1 VKAAYPKRG
10 AVSLTPVE
18 SPEDRS
24 LPPRGGRAAWSLLRR
39 NRDFRLLYL
48 AQLVSF
54 AGDWFLLVALY
65 GLVYDL
71 THSPGLV
78 ASLVAAATVPFAVF
92 SFVGGPMADRL
103 NRQWLM
109 ITADV
114 LRAALALG
122 FFLVHTRSQVW
133 VIFALVGAISALGA
147 LFEPTSSA
155 ALPNLVDEADLPT
168 ANVLSGSHWG
178 TMLAVGAG
186 LGGLVVAAFGRPAGY
201 IGDAASFAISA
212 GLILRIRRPFSEARE
227 PHQEHPGLYRATR
240 ETLRYARQDHRVL
253 SLLAVKGGFG
263 FATGVIGLLPV
274 LALQVYHAGDRGTG
288 ILYAFRGVGAFVGP
302 FLFRRWVRDDDLA
315 TLFRGISGCLL
326 IYGLFYALVPAM
338 PGLYLAG
345 VLVMCAHFG
354 GGGQWTLSTYG
365 LQRIVPD
372 HIRGRVFAFDYGLV
386 TFTIALSASAAG
398 WLSDLFGVKPVMVG
412 LGCVGVLYSVVW
424 TMATSK
430 VRRSITL
437 TAEAEA
443 G

>member
-1 VKAAYPKRG
+1 
-10 AVSLTPVE
+10 
-18 SPEDRS
+18 
-24 LPPRGGRAAWSLLRR
+24 
-39 NRDFRLLYL
+39 
-48 AQLVSF
+48 
-54 AGDWFLLVALY
+54 
-65 GLVYDL
+65 
-71 THSPGLV
+71 
-78 ASLVAAATVPFAVF
+78 
-92 SFVGGPMADRL
+92 
-103 NRQWLM
+103 M

-133 VIFALVGAISALGA
+133 LIFALVGAISALGA

-155 ALPNLVDEADLPT
+155 ALPNLVDQADLPT
-168 ANVLSGSHWG
+168 ANVLAGSLWG

-186 LGGLVVAAFGRPAGY
+186 VGGLVVALFGRQAGY
-201 IGDAASFAISA
+201 IGDAASFAVSA

-227 PHQEHPGLYRATR
+227 AHQEHPGLVRATR
-240 ETLRYARQDHRVL
+240 ETIRYARQDHRVL

-274 LALQVYHAGDRGTG
+274 LALQGFHAGDRGTG

-302 FLFRRWVRDDDLA
+302 FLFRRWVRDDDLS
-315 TLFRGISGCLL
+315 TLFRGISACLL
-326 IYGLFYALVPAM
+326 TYGLFYALVPAM

-345 VLVMCAHFG
+345 VLVLCAHLG

-386 TFTIALSASAAG
+386 TFTIALSASIAG
-398 WLSDLFGVKPVMVG
+398 WLSGVFGVKPVMVG
-412 LGCVGVLYSVVW
+412 LGCVGVAYSAVW
-424 TMATSK
+424 TLATTR
-430 VRRSITL
+430 VRRSITPAS